1 MVAQAFQGTEGEGQL
16 ATLVENQKFAV
27 FAVKSTVAAAPPPFA
42 AIRGD
47 LLADCSLPEA
57 QTVARDKAA
66 PTVTAGESGK
76 ELTVTAPPAVPANG
90 TAPPTVRSRAR
101 PGQKDQPA
109 TPDPPPP

>member
-47 LLADCSLPEA
+47 LLADWRLAEG
-57 QTVARDKAA
+57 QKVARDKARA
-66 PTVTAGESGK
+66 IVKAVERGK
-76 ELTVTAPPAVPANG
+76 DLTVA
-90 TAPPTVRSRAR
+90 AR
-101 PGQKDQPA
+101 EAGPNIGRTEGHKYELKSQIRISNYV
-109 TPDPPPP
+109 

>member
-47 LLADCSLPEA
+47 LLADWRLAEG
-57 QTVARDKAA
+57 QKVARDKARA
-66 PTVTAGESGK
+66 IVKTVESGK
-76 ELTVTAPPAVPANG
+76 ELTVPA
-90 TAPPTVRSRAR
+90 REAR
-101 PGQKDQPA
+101 PNIGHVQPIGG
-109 TPDPPPP
+109 TRPPLGHK